1 METVTLQKK
10 ELKSIQIKSAEQLE
24 DRDIQLPNTTIELL
38 NTTIEAPVKVK
49 KAEYKRPNYLLRLL

>member
-10 ELKSIQIKSAEQLE
+10 ELKSIQITSAEQLE
-24 DRDIQLPNTTIELL
+24 DRDIQLPNTTM
-38 NTTIEAPVKVK
+38 EAPVKVK